1 MNRATAHKPWFNPSR
16 SQDRYGWNMGRRPE
30 NAVDW
35 MHHNQHEREQLKKA
49 LQARIHNLNTGAANP
64 KAVMRANTRWLRS
77 LLCEVEVRE
86 FPPFRVDEPPG
97 MGGDNSA
104 VNPME
109 LMLAA
114 LGTCQEIIYSSF
126 AALLDIPIDSVAIGL
141 TGHMDLREMFDLQH
155 ESGAGFTKIR
165 CEVRIASPAGEAE
178 IRKLVETVERCCP
191 VLDTLARPVSI
202 TSKVHLNEKPLT

>member
-1 MNRATAHKPWFNPSR
+1 M
-16 SQDRYGWNMGRRPE
+16 GGRRSE
-30 NAVDW
+30 GAVDC
-35 MHHNQHEREQLKKA
+35 MHHNQHEREQLKNA
-49 LQARIHNLNTGAANP
+49 LEARIHNLKTGAANP
-64 KAVMRANTRWLRS
+64 KAVMRANTRWLRN

-86 FPPFRVDEPPG
+86 FPPFHVDEPPG
-97 MGGDNSA
+97 MGGGNSA

-109 LMLAA
+109 LILAA
-114 LGTCQEIIYSSF
+114 LGTCQEIIYSSY
-126 AALLDIPIDSVAIGL
+126 AALLGIPLETVEIRL

-165 CEVRIASPAGEAE
+165 CEVRIVSPAGEDE

-202 TSKVHLNEKPLT
+202 MSKVHLNDRSVT